1 MEASSLLKREGTR
14 QGWEPHMIDGEALEE
29 TRFRKLET
37 EDLGSRVGGQG
48 LLPCLKLRPRT
59 PFKVRI
65 CGARNG

>member
-1 MEASSLLKREGTR
+1 
-14 QGWEPHMIDGEALEE
+14 MIDGEALEE